1 MIIDSIWKLES
12 PPEEDTVKVH
22 VRSLRQKL
30 KSAGLSA
37 DLIETV
43 HGIGYR
49 LANFTETS
57 RDLCKGKN

>member
-30 KSAGLSA
+30 KVAGLSE

-49 LANFTETS
+49 LANLS
-57 RDLCKGKN
+57 DVLK